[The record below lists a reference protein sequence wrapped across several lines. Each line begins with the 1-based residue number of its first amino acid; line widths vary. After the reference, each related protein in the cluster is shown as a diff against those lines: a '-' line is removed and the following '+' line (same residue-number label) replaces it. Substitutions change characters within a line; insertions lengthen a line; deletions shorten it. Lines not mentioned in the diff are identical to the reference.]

1 METKSYRYIVPKE
14 GINPK
19 FFLFAIGLIFLIYPL
34 VISIDKYMKLNAS
47 MLFIGVILFIII
59 AIVAVL
65 FGIERKLFK
74 LLKKSLFS
82 KYIIILIVIGYLVSV
97 GVIYYK
103 SDQRV
108 ISLELQNSIKDDF
121 KKIDFISTLQ
131 NALLLKNIVIVDI
144 EDKIDIEDIKNI
156 ILKKYNH
163 RDELAFHFI
172 VKDNEN
178 RSYTI
183 YTSKFFDEVIS
194 YLLLYMLLALLVW
207 SLDWTYR
214 SNETKWG
221 RTKELIGVLVIVFFI
236 FGVLPVFRQT
246 HWGVGI
252 KNSKVRTVLSY
263 QNYFHNTLSVKLED
277 NQYTII
283 VRAKYDNQGS
293 F

>member
-1 METKSYRYIVPKE
+1 METKSYRYIVSKE

-19 FFLFAIGLIFLIYPL
+19 FFLLALGLIFLIYPL

-47 MLFIGVILFIII
+47 MLFYGVILFIVISII
-59 AIVAVL
+59 SVL

-82 KYIIILIVIGYLVSV
+82 KYIIILIVMGYLVSV

-103 SDQRV
+103 SNQRV

-144 EDKIDIEDIKNI
+144 EDKIDIEDIRNI

-163 RDELAFHFI
+163 RDDLAFHFTL
-172 VKDNEN
+172 KDDKN

-194 YLLLYMLLALLVW
+194 YLLLYILLALLVW

-214 SNETKWG
+214 SSETKWG
-221 RTKELIGVLVIVFFI
+221 RTKELIGVLVIVFFMLGI
-236 FGVLPVFRQT
+236 GLTVISKT
-246 HWGVGI
+246 YWGIGI

-277 NQYTII
+277 NQYTIV
-283 VRAKYDNQGS
+283 VRAKDE
-293 F
+293 